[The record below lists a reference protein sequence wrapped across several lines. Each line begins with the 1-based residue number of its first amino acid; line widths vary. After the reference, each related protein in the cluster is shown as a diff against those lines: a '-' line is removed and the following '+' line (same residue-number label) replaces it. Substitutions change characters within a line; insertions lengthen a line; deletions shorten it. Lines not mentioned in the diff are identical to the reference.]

1 MNCFKTRYILFSLVA
16 STFLFSCNQ
25 PDFQYEIKIKYVC
38 LDSLSKVIP
47 VTDTL
52 VVPILYD
59 TLLIDSHWSVDE
71 KKQQFINQVLPAI
84 LIVQFNE
91 QLKYEKITSILDKL
105 KNNKQLSER
114 EQYYIDSLVI
124 KYDVDSCQN
133 LPERV
138 KLHPVSLV
146 LAQAALESGW
156 GQSRF
161 AVEGNNL
168 FGITSPTK
176 RNSLS
181 VKGKRRSYMQKY
193 ESVEESVKHYYFTI
207 GNNEVYHNFRKKR
220 AEGANV
226 YQLIDELDNYSIKG
240 VKYTDMLKDILFIN
254 DLEKYDKYVID
265 NKYITDKTTFKYLIK
280 KYIQRFLTK

>member
-1 MNCFKTRYILFSLVA
+1 LVA

-52 VVPILYD
+52 VIPVLYD
-59 TLLIDSHWSVDE
+59 TLLIDSNWSVDE

-91 QLKYEKITSILDKL
+91 QLKYEKIISILDKL
-105 KNNKQLSER
+105 KLNKQLSER

-124 KYDVDSCQN
+124 KYNVDSCLN

-181 VKGKRRSYMQKY
+181 VKGKKRSYMQKY

-207 GNNEVYHNFRKKR
+207 GNNKVYHNFRKKR

-240 VKYTDMLKDILFIN
+240 ERYTDMLKDILFIN

-265 NKYITDKTTFKYLIK
+265 NKYITDKTTFRYLTK

>member
-1 MNCFKTRYILFSLVA
+1 MNYFKTRHILFSLVA

-25 PDFQYEIKIKYVC
+25 PDFPYEINIQYVS

-52 VVPILYD
+52 VIPVLYD
-59 TLLIDSHWSVDE
+59 TLLIYSHLTVDE

-91 QLKYEKITSILDKL
+91 QLKYEKIISILDKI
-105 KNNKQLSER
+105 KYNKQLSER
-114 EQYYIDSLVI
+114 ERYYIDSLVI
-124 KYDVDSCQN
+124 KYEVDSCQN

-161 AVEGNNL
+161 AVEGYNL

-207 GNNEVYHNFRKKR
+207 GNNKVYHNFRKKR

-226 YQLIDELDNYSIKG
+226 YQLIDELDNYSTRG
-240 VKYTDMLKDILFIN
+240 EKYTDMLKDILFIN
-254 DLEKYDKYVID
+254 DLEKYDHYTID
-265 NKYITDKTTFKYLIK
+265 NQYIQYKSNLKYLIK
-280 KYIQRFLTK
+280 KYLQRFLTK

>member
-1 MNCFKTRYILFSLVA
+1 LVA

>member
-1 MNCFKTRYILFSLVA
+1 MVA

-240 VKYTDMLKDILFIN
+240 ERYTDMLKDILFIN

>member
-1 MNCFKTRYILFSLVA
+1 MVA

>member
-1 MNCFKTRYILFSLVA
+1 
-16 STFLFSCNQ
+16 
-25 PDFQYEIKIKYVC
+25 

-124 KYDVDSCQN
+124 KYDVDSVQN